1 MVVRGQVMGVA
12 LQVTELVL
20 VVVVAHQCRRGARR
34 GASVVAAAPTS
45 APTSAAAI
53 DTGRVAHEH
62 LLQVEVDV
70 LHYLLLAGGE
80 LGQFIGDR
88 VVAEHDR
95 LGLAPQP

>member
-20 VVVVAHQCRRGARR
+20 VVVVVHQRRRGARR

-45 APTSAAAI
+45 AATI

-88 VVAEHDR
+88 VIAEHDR